1 MTFLQ
6 LVYFYVLMVVFTF
19 QNITDATEELC
30 LFICMPLLSTQT
42 RGWGYWEG
50 CDMTAC
56 WTSVTVFKLKWVC
69 LIKNND
75 RYDKIAECQMMKW
88 ISISSMYIYFWQIY
102 LLFWRARKITV
113 NTTSFAYW
121 VISLWMVCGF
131 FFPILTFNKGSTEC
145 SLSSQ

>member
-30 LFICMPLLSTQT
+30 LFICMPLLNTQT

-75 RYDKIAECQMMKW
+75 RYDKIAEYQMIKW
-88 ISISSMYIYFWQIY
+88 ISVIDIYKKVYICI
-102 LLFWRARKITV
+102 LSDIVWRTRKITV
-113 NTTSFAYW
+113 NTTRFAYW
-121 VISLWMVCGF
+121 VISLWMVWGF
-131 FFPILTFNKGSTEC
+131 FPPILTCNKG
-145 SLSSQ
+145 QHWM